1 MDERMSYAQITIDGR
16 RALLDALVAL
26 RAHRD
31 ALVLVG
37 AQAIYLYTGDHDV
50 AIVTTTK
57 DSDLVVDP
65 GRLIPDPLLQD
76 AMTSAGFTH
85 DLEGHQGVWL
95 SPDGFP
101 VELLVPA
108 GLQPGS
114 SRGARIPPHGKRAA
128 RRVPGLEAATVDHRL
143 MTIAPLD
150 PTDDRREQIKVAG
163 PAALLVAKTHK
174 IGERV
179 ERARAGGR
187 DRTIDKDSHDV
198 YRLLAATTTD
208 EVTDGLRAL
217 LDHEDTRVPT
227 TWAIDALRWL
237 AAVPG
242 APLCTMAGRA
252 EAETAGPERQDLV
265 AESTWV
271 LVRDVISQAA

>member
-1 MDERMSYAQITIDGR
+1 MSYAQITIDGR

-31 ALVLVG
+31 SLILVG

-50 AIVTTTK
+50 ATATITK
-57 DSDLVVDP
+57 DSDIVVDP
-65 GRLIPDPLLQD
+65 HRLVPDPLLQD

-143 MTIAPLD
+143 MTVTALD
-150 PTDDRREQIKVAG
+150 PIDDRCEQIKVAG

-187 DRTIDKDSHDV
+187 DRTVDKDSHDV
-198 YRLLAATTTD
+198 YRLLAATSTD
-208 EVTDGLRAL
+208 EVADGLRVL
-217 LDHEDTRVPT
+217 LGHEDTRVPT

-237 AAVPG
+237 AADPG
-242 APLCTMAGRA
+242 APLCMMAGRT
-252 EAETAGPERQDLV
+252 EAETAGPEQQELV
-265 AESTWV
+265 AESAWV
-271 LVRDVISQAA
+271 LVRELIDVSA

>member
-1 MDERMSYAQITIDGR
+1 MSYAQITIDGR
-16 RALLDALVAL
+16 RALLDALAAL
-26 RAHRD
+26 RAHHD
-31 ALVLVG
+31 SLILVG

-50 AIVTTTK
+50 ATATITK

-65 GRLIPDPLLQD
+65 HRLIPDPLLQD
-76 AMTSAGFTH
+76 AMTGAGFTH
-85 DLEGHQGVWL
+85 DLKGHQGVWL

-128 RRVPGLEAATVDHRL
+128 RRVPGLEAATVDYRM
-143 MTIAPLD
+143 MTITALD
-150 PTDDRREQIKVAG
+150 PTDDRQEQIKVAG

-198 YRLLAATTTD
+198 YRLLAATTAD
-208 EVTDGLRAL
+208 EVTDGLKVL

-237 AAVPG
+237 ATDPDG
-242 APLCTMAGRA
+242 PLCMMAGRA
-252 EAETAGPERQDLV
+252 EAATGGPERQELV

-271 LVRDVISQAA
+271 LVRDIVGRVSVSK